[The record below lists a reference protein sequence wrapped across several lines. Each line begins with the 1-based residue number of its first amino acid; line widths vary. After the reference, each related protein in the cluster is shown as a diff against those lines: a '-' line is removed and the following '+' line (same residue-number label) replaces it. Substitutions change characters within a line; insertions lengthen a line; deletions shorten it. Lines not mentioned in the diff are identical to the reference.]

1 MALRRA
7 SFISLTLG
15 SSGTGYTK
23 RGVETKIHRHV
34 WAEGKEYR
42 RAPDGCIFID
52 MEGFEKWVQS
62 QMRPEYAQT
71 ATA

>member
-1 MALRRA
+1 MAARFVRIPK
-7 SFISLTLG
+7 FCED
-15 SSGTGYTK
+15 TGYTK
-23 RGVETKIHRHV
+23 RAVETKIHRHV

-62 QMRPEYAQT
+62 QMRQAFDQT

>member
-1 MALRRA
+1 MAARFVRIPK
-7 SFISLTLG
+7 FCDD
-15 SSGTGYTK
+15 TGYTK
-23 RGVETKIHRHV
+23 RAVETKIHRHV

-62 QMRPEYAQT
+62 QMRQESAQT